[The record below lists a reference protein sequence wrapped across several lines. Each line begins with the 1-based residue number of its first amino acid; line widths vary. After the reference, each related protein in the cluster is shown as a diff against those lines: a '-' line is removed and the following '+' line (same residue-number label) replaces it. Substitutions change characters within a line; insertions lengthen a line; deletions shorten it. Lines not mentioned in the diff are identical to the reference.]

1 MLIRTYFHA
10 FTYLKN
16 CFVQGM
22 NEACINEAIE
32 DTTDGIYVL
41 KQHASD
47 EPEDVGVVVLKGIK
61 GLVHPKMKILS
72 LTIDSSTV
80 ESQQH

>member
-10 FTYLKN
+10 FTYFKN

-22 NEACINEAIE
+22 KEACINEAIE

-61 GLVHPKMKILS
+61 AGVIKLDPGGPVS
-72 LTIDSSTV
+72 CRV
-80 ESQQH
+80 

>member
-1 MLIRTYFHA
+1 
-10 FTYLKN
+10 
-16 CFVQGM
+16 M

-47 EPEDVGVVVLKGIK
+47 EPEDVGGVVLKGIK
-61 GLVHPKMKILS
+61 GLVHPKMKIVINYSPSCRSKPARPSFIFKKQIKIFL
-72 LTIDSSTV
+72 ISSIR
-80 ESQQH
+80 